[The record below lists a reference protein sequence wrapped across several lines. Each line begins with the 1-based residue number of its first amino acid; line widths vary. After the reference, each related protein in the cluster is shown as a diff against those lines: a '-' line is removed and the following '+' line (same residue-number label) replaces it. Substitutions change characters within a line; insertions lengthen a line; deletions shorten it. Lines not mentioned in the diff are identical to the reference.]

1 MIDGVGKVNIQAQ
14 AVKIRPD
21 VYQSDTIRE
30 VRERAQAIQQKT
42 TAEERNN
49 LIRLNQFL
57 DQEKPLKDNVPRG
70 YYLDISI

>member
-1 MIDGVGKVNIQAQ
+1 MIEGVGKSNIQTQ

-21 VYQSDTIRE
+21 VYQSDSIRE
-30 VRERAQAIQQKT
+30 VRERAQTIKQKT
-42 TAEERNN
+42 TIEERNN
-49 LIRLNQFL
+49 LMRLNQFL

>member
-1 MIDGVGKVNIQAQ
+1 MINGIGKANIQTQVAK
-14 AVKIRPD
+14 VRPD
-21 VYQSDTIRE
+21 AYQSDSVRE

-49 LIRLNQFL
+49 LVRLNQFL
-57 DQEKPLKDNVPRG
+57 DQEKPLRDNLPRG